1 MKLVKITFIA
11 VEIAC
16 LIGVIVL
23 SFVEM
28 TTDDGQF
35 FKAAYTS
42 LFALLAVIMQREQQ
56 NIEWND
62 ED

>member
-16 LIGVIVL
+16 LIGVISL

-42 LFALLAVIMQREQQ
+42 LFALLAVVMQREQQ